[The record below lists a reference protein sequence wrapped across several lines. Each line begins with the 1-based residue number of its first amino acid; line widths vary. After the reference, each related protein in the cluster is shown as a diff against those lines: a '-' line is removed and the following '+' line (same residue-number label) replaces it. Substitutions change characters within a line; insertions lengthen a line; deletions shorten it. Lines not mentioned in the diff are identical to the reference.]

1 MKRLTTTGG
10 VSLGDAF
17 ASSSSTYPRFSP
29 ARTLALRLITRLM
42 AM

>member
-17 ASSSSTYPRFSP
+17 ASSSSTYQRYFP
-29 ARTLALRLITRLM
+29 ARTVALRLLTRLM